1 MPVND
6 QHFWGPTNEFY
17 NYNLTLTNKNR
28 GVIYISDTDNYNNKL
43 IIESNE
49 KMSVTYDIY
58 NSSNLKINQNSVKF
72 EQIEDRFLKFTFN
85 LSQFGIYKLMI
96 YGKPS
101 SHAGNSLPLLA
112 IFLIENNINNESEY
126 SLYKKLLCA

>member
-1 MPVND
+1 M
-6 QHFWGPTNEFY
+6 
-17 NYNLTLTNKNR
+17 
-28 GVIYISDTDNYNNKL
+28 
-43 IIESNE
+43 
-49 KMSVTYDIY
+49 
-58 NSSNLKINQNSVKF
+58 NQNSVKF

-101 SHAGNSLPLLA
+101 SQKGNSLPLLA